1 MGLAALTACESQLT
15 EMSTDSS
22 ISSALSQSAGSKITQ
37 WMGDVVEQ
45 QPSYPGGQQALLE
58 FLRQNVNYPEQALKD
73 SVEGRVVLSFVVET
87 DGSITETKVVRS
99 VHPLLDEE
107 ALRVAKL
114 MPKWEPGY
122 QNGIPV
128 RVKYNIPVTFKLGEP
143 SSLPSDKSKDN

>member
-1 MGLAALTACESQLT
+1 M
-15 EMSTDSS
+15 
-22 ISSALSQSAGSKITQ
+22 
-37 WMGDVVEQ
+37 
-45 QPSYPGGQQALLE
+45 
-58 FLRQNVNYPEQALKD
+58 
-73 SVEGRVVLSFVVET
+73 VLSFVVET
-87 DGSITETKVVRS
+87 DGSITDPQVVRG

-143 SSLPSDKSKDN
+143 SSLPTDNSKDN